1 MKITKIIRAIVSYFR
16 SLPGVWVNDLVRQLI
31 IHDLK
36 ARGLV
41 VARDAIVY
49 GSARIACSGP
59 ASVGAF
65 SVLWCGDDE
74 RGHLKD
80 GRLIIGKNVY
90 IGDHCC
96 IRASGCP
103 ITIGDSTLI
112 ANGVTIVSAN
122 HGILKDQ
129 LIAKQPWNAE
139 GKEVAIG
146 SDVWIGAHVTI
157 LPGVTISDG
166 SIIAAGAVVR
176 SFVPPQ
182 EIWGGVPA
190 KKIRDR

>member
-1 MKITKIIRAIVSYFR
+1 MKTAKTIRALAGYLR
-16 SLPGVWVNDLVRQLI
+16 SLPSVWINGLVRQLI
-31 IHDLK
+31 IQDLK

-65 SVLWCGDDE
+65 SVIWCGDDE
-74 RGHLKD
+74 HGHLKD

-103 ITIGDSTLI
+103 VTIGDNTLI

-122 HGILKDQ
+122 HGIRRDQ
-129 LIAKQPWNAE
+129 LITGQPWEAD
-139 GKEVAIG
+139 GKEVVIG
-146 SDVWIGAHVTI
+146 CDVWVGAHVTI
-157 LPGVTISDG
+157 LPGVTVSDG

-176 SFVPPQ
+176 SFVPPN

-190 KKIRDR
+190 KKLRDR